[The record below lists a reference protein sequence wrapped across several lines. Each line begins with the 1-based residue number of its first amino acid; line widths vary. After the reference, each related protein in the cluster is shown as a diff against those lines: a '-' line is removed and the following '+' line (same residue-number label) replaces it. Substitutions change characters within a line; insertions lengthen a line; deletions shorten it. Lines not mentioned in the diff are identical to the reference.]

1 MFMET
6 GSFCLFIVFYIFE
19 SLKGKHEPGLVHALL
34 PEGRE
39 ISFVYI
45 QLLTTDLLFR
55 T

>member
-34 PEGRE
+34 PEE